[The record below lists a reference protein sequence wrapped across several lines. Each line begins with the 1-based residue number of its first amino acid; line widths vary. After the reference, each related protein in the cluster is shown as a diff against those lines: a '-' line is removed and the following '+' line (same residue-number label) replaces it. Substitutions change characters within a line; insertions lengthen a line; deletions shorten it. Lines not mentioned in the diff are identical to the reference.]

1 MHESNRRNVP
11 EIYWQRQF
19 EWSNNIEPHQQRNEK
34 ERDGN
39 THTKKC
45 VLMLIFVASK
55 YVSVCKSVRKT
66 IHVSSKSAAFDAET

>member
-1 MHESNRRNVP
+1 MNRIDEMFLKFIDNGNSNEATTSNR
-11 EIYWQRQF
+11 I
-19 EWSNNIEPHQQRNEK
+19 NNGMRRREM
-34 ERDGN
+34 G
-39 THTKKC
+39 THTQKKC

>member
-1 MHESNRRNVP
+1 MNRIDEMFLKFIDNGNSNEATTSNR
-11 EIYWQRQF
+11 I
-19 EWSNNIEPHQQRNEK
+19 NNGMRMREM
-34 ERDGN
+34 G
-39 THTKKC
+39 THTQKKC